1 MVQNVKRFEVNFI
14 KNRKNCKTVE
24 PNRFQ
29 WKTRTTQ
36 IKSMI
41 AENYKQSKNRN
52 IDFEYI
58 EIIETI
64 K

>member
-1 MVQNVKRFEVNFI
+1 MWNDSKWTSSRIE
-14 KNRKNCKTVE
+14 KTVE

-41 AENYKQSKNRN
+41 AENYKQSKTEILILN
-52 IDFEYI
+52 ISKLSKVLND
-58 EIIETI
+58 
-64 K
+64 